1 MTLRPID
8 FTDSIT
14 FIWTPHTKSCGVSTH
29 EECVCLLV
37 SGSLTCPSCEAYQA
51 SAPRC
56 KACRIISSGRKA
68 YVAAARREIQH
79 FVKREDAGTHPIFTS
94 DAKKAHRFDTESL
107 AVNCLSF
114 FPMPAPCRIV
124 MAPKR

>member
-14 FIWTPHTKSCGVSTH
+14 FIWTPHTKSCTKSTQD
-29 EECVCLLV
+29 ECVCLLV

-68 YVAAARREIQH
+68 YVAAARREMRH
-79 FVKREDAGTHPIFTS
+79 SR
-94 DAKKAHRFDTESL
+94 
-107 AVNCLSF
+107 
-114 FPMPAPCRIV
+114 
-124 MAPKR
+124 